1 MHVGDGGKSSTVP
14 ERYEEVEQDEEEK
27 GMIKGEGEV
36 EVEHYGRGWEK
47 FMDILQD
54 GMMEES
60 TLGYLTGFLEI

>member
-1 MHVGDGGKSSTVP
+1 MYVGDGGKSSTVP

>member
-1 MHVGDGGKSSTVP
+1 MEQD
-14 ERYEEVEQDEEEK
+14 EEEKEEDEEEK